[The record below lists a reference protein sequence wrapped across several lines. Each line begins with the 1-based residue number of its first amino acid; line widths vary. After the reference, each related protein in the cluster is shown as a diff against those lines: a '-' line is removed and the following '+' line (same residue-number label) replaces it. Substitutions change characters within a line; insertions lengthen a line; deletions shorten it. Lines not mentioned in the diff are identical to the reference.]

1 MFVNILKIIFAFSAS
16 TYSLYGLFKIAGNTP
31 QALVIFLL
39 ILSVVVNSLIVSEAV
54 LDIRK
59 TRRAKKFQ
67 QKFNTELAFKKLEA
81 SE

>member
-1 MFVNILKIIFAFSAS
+1 MFVNILKIIFGFSALS
-16 TYSLYGLFKIAGNTP
+16 YSLYGLIKIADTTS

-59 TRRAKKFQ
+59 AHRIKKFQ
-67 QKFNTELAFKKLEA
+67 QRFNTELAFKKLGGE
-81 SE
+81 